1 MSDPNQTDLKADSFS
16 DHSQDIESEGDKD
29 KEIEGDKDKEIEPVK
44 DKKPKSVKDKKPNE
58 SNNKKIKTAVH
69 LSEDASKK
77 LGAACVYEK
86 KSQSELIE
94 FLITKEL
101 STYSVSAREQ
111 DRRIKLPASSDRP
124 KPAAGASPPA

>member
-1 MSDPNQTDLKADSFS
+1 MSDPNQTDPQLDSFS
-16 DHSQDIESEGDKD
+16 GHSQDIES
-29 KEIEGDKDKEIEPVK
+29 EGDKDKEIEPVK